1 MLRMDVFAGHSLKE
15 SHDKTP
21 AAAVASMHIESY
33 DTHKVPYNQQRC
45 KYLCANFLHLNL
57 QSYKIVPIT

>member
-1 MLRMDVFAGHSLKE
+1 MNVFAGHPFKE
-15 SHDKTP
+15 SHDKTS

-33 DTHKVPYNQQRC
+33 DTHKVPYDQQRR

-57 QSYKIVPIT
+57 QSYKIVPRT